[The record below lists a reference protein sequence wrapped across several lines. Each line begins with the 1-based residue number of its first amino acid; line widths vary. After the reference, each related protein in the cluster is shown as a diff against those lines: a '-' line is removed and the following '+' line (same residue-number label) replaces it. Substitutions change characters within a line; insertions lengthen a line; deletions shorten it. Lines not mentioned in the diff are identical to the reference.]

1 MKWVELQMRRRN
13 VLEFIKADPI
23 DLVLTREAEVV
34 KTEAGGFTRAPG
46 GPTILDPQLAR
57 IVQNRRRYNNGIVNA
72 EAGDIPHTDYLLIGM
87 HTLDVEVDD
96 TFFWQSEQYRITGI
110 HEQRIESTLCS
121 IDLRGPVN
129 RA

>member
-1 MKWVELQMRRRN
+1 MNWVELQMRRRN

-23 DLVLTREAEVV
+23 DLVLIREAEVV
-34 KTEAGGFTRAPG
+34 KTEAGGFVRAPD
-46 GPTILDPQLAR
+46 GPTTLDSQLAR

-87 HTLDVEVDD
+87 HTLDVKVDD
-96 TFFWQSEQYRITGI
+96 TFFWQAEMYKITGI